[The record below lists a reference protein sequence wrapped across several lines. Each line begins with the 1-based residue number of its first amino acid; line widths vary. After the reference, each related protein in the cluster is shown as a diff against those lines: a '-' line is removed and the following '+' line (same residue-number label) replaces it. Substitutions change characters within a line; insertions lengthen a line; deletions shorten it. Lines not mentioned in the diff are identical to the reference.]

1 MKNIIATI
9 LFATSVGLFF
19 LFTNPLYVG
28 KGDTSDDISEKGVKE
43 LLKRKSEY
51 ETAKNNSGKI
61 LKKRD
66 ELIEQRNSFS
76 QNDRKNIVQLIP
88 DNIDNVQLILDLN
101 GIAKRYGMLLKG
113 IRIEQGSTLK
123 EGQIG
128 VNKDQLS
135 SISVSFKVAATY
147 ETFVKF
153 LQDLETS
160 LRIVDVTKL
169 SFKPTDTGVYNF
181 DITIKT
187 YWLKK

>member
-19 LFTNPLYVG
+19 VYTNPLYVG
-28 KGDTSDDISEKGVKE
+28 KGDEGTDLSEKGVKE
-43 LLKRKSEY
+43 LLKKKGEY
-51 ETAKNNSGKI
+51 ESAKINSGKI

-66 ELIEQRNSFS
+66 ELIAQRNSFS
-76 QNDRKNIVQLIP
+76 QNDRKNITQLIP

-101 GIAKRYGMLLKG
+101 GIAKRYDMLLKG
-113 IRIEQGSTLK
+113 IRIEQASNLK

-135 SISVSFKVAATY
+135 SISVSFKVSSSY
-147 ETFVKF
+147 DTFLKF
-153 LQDLETS
+153 LKDLETS
-160 LRIVDVTKL
+160 LRVVDVTKL
-169 SFKPTDTGVYNF
+169 SFKPTDTGIYNF

>member
-19 LFTNPLYVG
+19 VYTNPLYVG
-28 KGDTSDDISEKGVKE
+28 KGDASEDISQKGVRE
-43 LLKRKSEY
+43 LLKRKGEY
-51 ETAKNNSGKI
+51 ETAKTNSGTI

-66 ELIEQRNSFS
+66 ELIAQRNSFS
-76 QNDRKNIVQLIP
+76 QSDRKNITQLIP

-101 GIAKRYGMLLKG
+101 GIAKRYSMLLKG
-113 IRIEQGSTLK
+113 IRIEQGPTLK

-135 SISVSFKVAATY
+135 SISVSFKVGATY
-147 ETFVKF
+147 ETFLEF
-153 LQDLETS
+153 LRDLETS

-169 SFKPTDTGVYNF
+169 SFKPTDTGIYNF
-181 DITIKT
+181 DVTIKT